1 MNSKVVGL
9 GSQRGP
15 LLQVA
20 LDITDMRDALRVCR
34 ALPLRRVILEVGTPL
49 LKAHGISAIRA
60 VKKESQGRMVI
71 ADTKTLDAAEV
82 EVSLAKKGGAD
93 GATVSALAPRETVEI
108 FGATCKAK
116 GLLCLVDLLGS
127 SIDARGLATLA
138 KVADVV
144 ICHGGIDQGLDP
156 ETLGLKVLQLKNS
169 FPGKLVAVAGGI
181 TPRTTEVLVRSGAD
195 IVIVGRHITGSR
207 DPGASAL
214 EMLRLLRGQEP
225 L

>member
-20 LDITDMRDALRVCR
+20 LDITDTRRAVRICK
-34 ALPLRRVILEVGTPL
+34 ALPVRGVILEVGTPL
-49 LKAHGISAIRA
+49 LKAGGISAVRA
-60 VKKESQGRMVI
+60 IKKVSRGRIVI

-82 EVSLAKKGGAD
+82 EVSLAKEGGAD
-93 GATVSALAPRETVEI
+93 GVTVSGLAPMETVEK
-108 FGATCKAK
+108 FGAACKAK
-116 GLLCLVDLLGS
+116 GLVCLIDLLGS
-127 SIDARGLATLA
+127 SIEVGGLAA
-138 KVADVV
+138 IASAADVL

-156 ETLGLKVLQLKNS
+156 ETLGLKVLQLKKS

-181 TPRTTEVLVRSGAD
+181 TPSAIESLVRSGAD

-207 DPGASAL
+207 NPKDSAL
-214 EMLRLLRGQEP
+214 EMLKLLRRP
-225 L
+225 